1 MCILRVGESLIFSV
15 IQTRIFINP
24 QRASA
29 RVTVVTFSV
38 CLSVSVC
45 VSLSVCHKLI
55 LKMASIS
62 LQMGIKAR
70 QATV

>member
-15 IQTRIFINP
+15 IQARIFINP
-24 QRASA
+24 QRACA

-45 VSLSVCHKLI
+45 LSQTDFEDGFI
-55 LKMASIS
+55 LS

-70 QATV
+70 HATVYRF